1 MISTSAPIVNVQPTT
16 KTSMICQS
24 LGALSFGAIVL
35 FAVGFLPM
43 EAAHNAAHD
52 TRHTI
57 TFPCH

>member
-1 MISTSAPIVNVQPTT
+1 MISTSASVVNVQPTT
-16 KTSMICQS
+16 KASMIFQS
-24 LGALSFGAIVL
+24 IGALSFGAIIL